1 MDCEF
6 IKDQLIEYLDGDL
19 SPKDARVLEEHLE
32 KCPECTSE
40 LDAFAGVRELLLDDG
55 YVEPSPFYWT
65 RFNAR
70 LMQRLHRP
78 SLLSWHPGA
87 TPRLVPITIAA
98 AVLFVVGFTVGAGHL
113 LGVGSTGDGD
123 VAGGG
128 YDPVISLASKQHV
141 MSGEA
146 VIEFAAYSDT
156 LRPSSFA
163 EPTEGPQFILARS
176 DRSQAEMEERLMSE
190 GYRD

>member
-1 MDCEF
+1 MNCEF
-6 IKDQLIEYLDGDL
+6 IRDELIEYLDGDL
-19 SPKDARVLEEHLE
+19 SPKQARIVEEHLE
-32 KCPECTSE
+32 QCPECRSE

-78 SLLSWHPGA
+78 SLLAWHPAA
-87 TPRLVPITIAA
+87 TPRLVPVAIAT
-98 AVLFVVGFTVGAGHL
+98 VLFVVGFTVGAGHL
-113 LGVGSTGDGD
+113 MGLRGPGESD
-123 VAGGG
+123 VADGG

-141 MSGEA
+141 MSGEG
-146 VIEFAAYSDT
+146 VMEFADYSDT
-156 LRPSSFA
+156 LRPSTFA

-176 DRSQAEMEERLMSE
+176 DRSQHEMEERLANE

>member
-1 MDCEF
+1 MDCEL
-6 IKDQLIEYLDGDL
+6 IRDELIEYLDGDL
-19 SPKDARVLEEHLE
+19 SPEQARLIEEHIE
-32 KCPECTSE
+32 ECPECRSE
-40 LDAFAGVRELLLDDG
+40 IEAFAGVRELLLDDG

-78 SLLSWHPGA
+78 SLLSWHPAA
-87 TPRLVPITIAA
+87 TPRLVPIAIA
-98 AVLFVVGFTVGAGHL
+98 AVLFVVGFTVGAGQL
-113 LGVGSTGDGD
+113 LGLGGAGQEG
-123 VAGGG
+123 VADSGNES
-128 YDPVISLASKQHV
+128 VISLASRQHV

-146 VIEFAAYSDT
+146 VIEFADYSDT

-176 DRSQAEMEERLMSE
+176 DRSQEEMEERLSSE